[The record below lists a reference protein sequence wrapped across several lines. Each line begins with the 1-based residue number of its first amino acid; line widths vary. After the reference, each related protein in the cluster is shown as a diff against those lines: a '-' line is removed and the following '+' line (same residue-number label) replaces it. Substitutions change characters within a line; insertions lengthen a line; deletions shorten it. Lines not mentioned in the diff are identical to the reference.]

1 MLGNIWPW
9 TKRSK
14 WSHWICYFLK
24 PYGTTEYSRS
34 L

>member
-1 MLGNIWPW
+1 MAVDQ
-9 TKRSK
+9 KFQMV
-14 WSHWICYFLK
+14 HWICYCLK